1 MFFDW
6 TIDEWYFCFK
16 TLVQCT
22 KTQFLQYMNLKES
35 SISKKQGLGANLI
48 EATSCA
54 KVMLTYGPS
63 YVHVVRDDF
72 GR

>member
-1 MFFDW
+1 LIFDW
-6 TIDEWYFCFK
+6 IDEWYFRSR

-22 KTQFLQYMNLKES
+22 TTQFLQCMNLKES
-35 SISKKQGLGANLI
+35 SILNKQGLGANII

-54 KVMLTYGPS
+54 ELMLTYGP

>member
-1 MFFDW
+1 
-6 TIDEWYFCFK
+6 
-16 TLVQCT
+16 
-22 KTQFLQYMNLKES
+22 MNLKES
-35 SISKKQGLGANLI
+35 SILNKQGLGANII

-54 KVMLTYGPS
+54 ELMLTYGP